1 MEKLR
6 LRVKELEEMNKN
18 YLKVI
23 GDLSETV
30 KNLSIG
36 LIQKNKTEI
45 EVKKVEQRKNKVSE

>member
-1 MEKLR
+1 M
-6 LRVKELEEMNKN
+6 KELEEMNKN

-45 EVKKVEQRKNKVSE
+45 EVNKVD